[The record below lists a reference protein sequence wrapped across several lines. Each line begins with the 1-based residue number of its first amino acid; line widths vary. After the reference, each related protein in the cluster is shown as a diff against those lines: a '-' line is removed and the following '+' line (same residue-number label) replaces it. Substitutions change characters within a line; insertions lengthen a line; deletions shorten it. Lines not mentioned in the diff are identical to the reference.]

1 MIKYHTTFMFVN
13 EEKIV
18 KQIIKKDEKT
28 LLYFYK
34 AHHAS
39 VVQFIYKRL
48 RQRDVAE
55 EITQDSFLDFIE
67 GLRDF
72 RGEASLKTY
81 LFSIARFKII
91 DHIKKKKIKKILF
104 SALPKSIVE
113 NMASVFI
120 DDQIEQKELAQK
132 IEKVINLLPN
142 DYHLILRLK
151 YMDGRRV
158 KEIAHR
164 LALTCKATES
174 LLYRARCAFIKAYS
188 VI

>member
-1 MIKYHTTFMFVN
+1 MFVN

-18 KQIIKKDEKT
+18 KQIIHRDEKA
-28 LLYFYK
+28 LLSFYR
-34 AHHAS
+34 AHHAG
-39 VVQFIYKRL
+39 VLQFIYK
-48 RQRDVAE
+48 QVGSKDVAE
-55 EITQDSFLDFIE
+55 ELAQDSFLDFIE
-67 GLRDF
+67 GLRNF
-72 RGEASLKTY
+72 RGESSLKTY

-113 NMASVFI
+113 NMTSVFI

-158 KEIAHR
+158 QEIARR
-164 LALTCKATES
+164 LALTFKATES
-174 LLYRARCAFIKAYS
+174 LLYRARQAFIKTYS
-188 VI
+188 TV

>member
-1 MIKYHTTFMFVN
+1 MFVN

-18 KQIIKKDEKT
+18 RQIIKRDEKT
-28 LLYFYK
+28 LLSFYRT
-34 AHHAS
+34 HHLT
-39 VVQFIYKRL
+39 VLRFIHK
-48 RQRDVAE
+48 QVGQKDVAE
-55 EITQDSFLDFIE
+55 ELTQDSFLDFIE
-67 GLRDF
+67 GLRNF
-72 RGEASLKTY
+72 RGESSLKTY

-91 DHIKKKKIKKILF
+91 DYIKKKKIKKILF

-151 YMDGRRV
+151 YMDGKRV
-158 KEIAHR
+158 QEIARR
-164 LALTCKATES
+164 LALTFKATES
-174 LLYRARCAFIKAYS
+174 LLYRARRAFIKTYS
-188 VI
+188 AI